1 MATRNVI
8 MVVPQ
13 KYGFNEDG
21 LMTIL
26 DPADVSEFS
35 YLNMYMHHDGYPEWQ
50 GVQLANW
57 RLVNTS
63 MDTARIAAKL
73 AHDHYYDSSYL
84 YPSVDSCDHQYT
96 YIVWVGEENNKITCF
111 DRYKSKHVFTMTPN
125 QIKTKYE
132 DNKMEYTDFAN
143 GEKRLMKADDPNFNP
158 HLKTVDQYKEG
169 EMARLKYHAKRII
182 DMLTNED

>member
-1 MATRNVI
+1 MATRNMI

-26 DPADVSEFS
+26 DPADVREFS

-57 RLVNTS
+57 RLVNKS
-63 MDTARIAAKL
+63 MDVARIAAKL

-84 YPSVDSCDHQYT
+84 YPSLDSCDHQYT

-125 QIKTKYE
+125 QVKTKYE
-132 DNKMEYTDFAN
+132 TDMDYTDFAN
-143 GEKRLMKADDPNFNP
+143 GKTRYRRDFSNNKKSVQP
-158 HLKTVDQYKEG
+158 TVDQYKEG
-169 EMARLKYHAKRII
+169 EMDRLKYHAKRII